1 MGQAG
6 ELQRRYLG
14 IVFFRPRAKF
24 LVYYCSVG
32 PNLLGSLQVDGGV
45 PGAAVGKP
53 VLTQYSP
60 AGYEQAGVWQ
70 CVHAS
75 T

>member
-1 MGQAG
+1 MVSSFFG
-6 ELQRRYLG
+6 RVPNFSSI
-14 IVFFRPRAKF
+14 IV
-24 LVYYCSVG
+24 SVG

>member
-1 MGQAG
+1 MPNFSSI
-6 ELQRRYLG
+6 
-14 IVFFRPRAKF
+14 IV
-24 LVYYCSVG
+24 SVG

>member
-1 MGQAG
+1 MGQAS

-14 IVFFRPRAKF
+14 YRLFSPNFSSIIV
-24 LVYYCSVG
+24 SVG